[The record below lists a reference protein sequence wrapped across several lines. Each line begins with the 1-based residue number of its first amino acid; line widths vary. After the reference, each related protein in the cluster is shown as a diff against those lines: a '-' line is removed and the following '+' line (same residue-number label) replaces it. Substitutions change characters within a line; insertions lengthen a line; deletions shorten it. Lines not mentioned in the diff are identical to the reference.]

1 MAMSMLEG
9 EVLDRVAKGMSPR
22 AIADELGIKA
32 HEAAKMAYDLLDKE
46 IVTDIDQ
53 QRKLQVYRLQKLI
66 EALWDR
72 TLESGNVDDVR
83 NVREIMADMNVL
95 LALNKE
101 IDEKAAARMHGYQL
115 AGYMVALQGLVAAFK
130 AIAPEA
136 MREDEWPAWMA
147 TQLEKAQNQMQHEI
161 EAEVVE

>member
-1 MAMSMLEG
+1 MALNMLEG
-9 EVLDRVAKGMSPR
+9 QVLDLIAAGKSPR
-22 AIADELGIKA
+22 QISEDLGIKP

-66 EALWDR
+66 EALWER
-72 TLESGNVDDVR
+72 TIESGNVDDVR

-101 IDEKAAARMHGYQL
+101 VDEQMATRMHSYQL
-115 AGYMVALQGLVAAFK
+115 AGYMAALQGLIAAFK
-130 AIAPEA
+130 IIAPDA
-136 MREDEWPAWMA
+136 MKEDEWPVWIAER
-147 TQLEKAQNQMQHEI
+147 LEEAQEHMQYEI
-161 EAEVVE
+161 EA

>member
-1 MAMSMLEG
+1 MALSMLEG

-22 AIADELGIKA
+22 AIADELGIKP

-72 TLESGNVDDVR
+72 TLENGNVDDVR

-101 IDEKAAARMHGYQL
+101 IDEKTLTRMHSFQL
-115 AGYMVALQGLVAAFK
+115 AGYMVAIQGLVSAFQ
-130 AIAPEA
+130 AIAPNA
-136 MREDEWPAWMA
+136 MPEEEWPAWTA
-147 TQLEKAQNQMQHEI
+147 AQLEAAQEQMQYAEI
-161 EAEVVE
+161 EE